1 MMSRRR
7 SSFSVVLLC
16 GLALF
21 VGAGWFKR
29 SPPAPPNADDEA
41 AADPV
46 VQQMDGFTMAGY
58 ASDGTKKWAL
68 EGSGADIEGTVVTI
82 SRPDGIGYDVSELS
96 APTPATAPSGPS
108 RTAYLTASIAQ
119 MEQESRRVRMEHDVI
134 IHTSDG
140 LWLSS
145 PLLYWL
151 PDRDELTTEQSV
163 RLETDHMLLRARGA
177 TGHATLKEAVFL
189 RDIELVL
196 NPTSEES
203 LIAAPG
209 EEASGPPARLE
220 LAPGR
225 ARRHVMITCDG
236 PLTFDYTRYIATFE
250 QNVHVK
256 DGDSDLYSD
265 TLVAYLDKQ
274 TRTIRYAE
282 ARGRVRITQGPHTA
296 LGNKAVYEPRDSRMT
311 LLGSPSL
318 TVYPD
323 EHTPA
328 PTIGGA
334 GVKPLA
340 QGPQD

>member
-1 MMSRRR
+1 MTTTR
-7 SSFSVVLLC
+7 LLILC
-16 GLALF
+16 GLALLA
-21 VGAGWFKR
+21 GAGWFKR
-29 SPPAPPNADDEA
+29 PPSAAPNADDEA

-68 EGSGADIEGTVVTI
+68 EGTGADIEGTVVTI
-82 SRPDGIGYDVSELS
+82 NRPDGIGYDVSELS
-96 APTPATAPSGPS
+96 IPAPATAPSGPP

-119 MEQESRRVRMEHDVI
+119 MEQESRRVRMEHDVT

-140 LWLSS
+140 LWLMS

-151 PDRDELTTEQSV
+151 PDRDELTTEQPV

-203 LIAAPG
+203 FPVSG
-209 EEASGPPARLE
+209 EEASGP
-220 LAPGR
+220 
-225 ARRHVMITCDG
+225 RRHVMITCDG

-265 TLVAYLDKQ
+265 TLVAYLDQ
-274 TRTIRYAE
+274 ETRTIRYAE
-282 ARGRVRITQGPHTA
+282 ATGRVRITQGPHTA
-296 LGNKAVYEPRDSRMT
+296 LGKKAVYEPRDSRMT

-323 EHTPA
+323 EKA
-328 PTIGGA
+328 PT
-334 GVKPLA
+334 PLA

>member
-1 MMSRRR
+1 MNRTRPP
-7 SSFSVVLLC
+7 FSALLLC
-16 GLALF
+16 GLALL

-29 SPPAPPNADDEA
+29 PPPAAPNADDEA

-58 ASDGTKKWAL
+58 ASDGTKKWEL
-68 EGSGADIEGTVVTI
+68 EGTGADIEGTVVTI

-96 APTPATAPSGPS
+96 TPATAPSGPL
-108 RTAYLTASIAQ
+108 RRAYLTASVAQ
-119 MEQESRRVRMEHDVI
+119 MEQESRRVRMEHDVT

-140 LWLSS
+140 LWLTS

-151 PDRDELTTEQSV
+151 PDRDELTTEQPV

-177 TGHATLKEAVFL
+177 TGHATLKQAVFL
-189 RDIELVL
+189 RDVELVL
-196 NPTSEES
+196 NPTSEE
-203 LIAAPG
+203 PV
-209 EEASGPPARLE
+209 
-220 LAPGR
+220 
-225 ARRHVMITCDG
+225 RRHVVITCDG

-282 ARGRVRITQGPHTA
+282 ARGHVRITQGPHTA
-296 LGNKAVYEPRDSRMT
+296 LGKKAVYEPRDSRMT

-323 EHTPA
+323 EKTP
-328 PTIGGA
+328 
-334 GVKPLA
+334 KPLA
-340 QGPQD
+340 QGPKG